1 MTRQRKQK
9 FCIKMVNQAVPKCLT
24 ERKGDPDNLKIC
36 LRIKIKEMNRC
47 HRKSKL

>member
-9 FCIKMVNQAVPKCLT
+9 LCIKMVDQTVQKCLT
-24 ERKGDPDNLKIC
+24 ERKRDTDQLKIC

-47 HRKSKL
+47 HRKSRL